1 MANAVFSP
9 KDFKAWVIEEATPG
23 TAPTF
28 TSGCY
33 QLDVDSV
40 AFPSLNPN
48 QVTGIRS
55 RSGRVLHQDD
65 FFQDNDMRVVEVS
78 LSGTFHVDGGHV
90 MLMQSVAGNALT
102 PASIADVE
110 VGQTATGVT
119 GKYGVAQDNATFTLI
134 LAPPDTTDGY
144 NTVLTGC
151 MCTSFTISADSG
163 TDGGVYKF
171 SATIS
176 TGFNPTTNDETAEA
190 GNAYG
195 NSLIGISTL
204 SAKKVYGLDVVM
216 SSFDVT
222 IESPAVY
229 TGFSSNGYEAFGRGE
244 EISIT
249 SNATV
254 KYDLVTRPLYHT
266 FNTQANHKEADFFTM
281 TQTTAGNCSIAI
293 PDGILTDV
301 VFNEGDIMM
310 LDVAMKAVTG
320 DHAPITIDLT

>member
-28 TSGCY
+28 TSNCY

-40 AFPSLNPN
+40 AFPSLSPN
-48 QVTGIRS
+48 QVLGVRS

-65 FFQDNDMRVVEVS
+65 FFQDNDMKAVEVS
-78 LSGTFHVDGGHV
+78 LAGTFHVDGGHV
-90 MLMQSVAGNALT
+90 MLMQSVAGNAIT
-102 PASIADVE
+102 PASIADVS
-110 VGQTATGVT
+110 VATSATGVT
-119 GKYGVAQDNATFTLI
+119 GKYGTAQDNATFTLI
-134 LAPPDTTDGY
+134 LAPPDTTDGF

-151 MCTSFTISADSG
+151 LCTSFTISADS
-163 TDGGVYKF
+163 TSDSGVYKF

-176 TGFNPTTNDETAEA
+176 TGFNPTTNDTTAED
-190 GNAYG
+190 GTAYG
-195 NSLIGISTL
+195 SSLIGISSL

-216 SSFDVT
+216 SAFDVT

-229 TGFSSNGYEAFGRGE
+229 AGFSSNGYEAFGRGE

-249 SNATV
+249 ANATV
-254 KYDLVTRPLYHT
+254 KYDSVTKPLYHN
-266 FNTQANHKEADFFTM
+266 FNTQTAHKEADFFKM
-281 TQTTAGNCSIAI
+281 TQGTATNCSVEI

-301 VFNEGDIMM
+301 TFNEGDIMM

-320 DHAPITIDLT
+320 DHAPITFDLA